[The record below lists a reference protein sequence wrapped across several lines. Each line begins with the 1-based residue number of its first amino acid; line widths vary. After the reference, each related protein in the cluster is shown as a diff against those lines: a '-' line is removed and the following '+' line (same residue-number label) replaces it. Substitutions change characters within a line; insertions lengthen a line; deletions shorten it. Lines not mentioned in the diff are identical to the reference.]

1 MQESPAHQ
9 SPDVSR
15 ITRSPD
21 SWLVGA
27 FLFLFGVAVA
37 AAMPEIAGAVRN
49 AVADAANSAQ
59 GKADTAQRIVVR
71 ARFFAVRLVDPK
83 AEPKTGGHEF
93 LSLPK
98 QAVVALPGRALDFPR
113 LEDAR
118 ARVSQRG
125 YHARAP
131 PQPIA

>member
-1 MQESPAHQ
+1 MPESPAHQ
-9 SPDVSR
+9 SPDVPR
-15 ITRSPD
+15 IAGSQD

-27 FLFLFGVAVA
+27 FIFLFGVAVA

-59 GKADTAQRIVVR
+59 GTAVAAQRIVVR
-71 ARFFAVRLVDPK
+71 ARFLAVRLVEPK

-93 LSLPK
+93 LSLPQ
-98 QAVVALPGRALDFPR
+98 QAVVALPGRLVFAR